1 MPSDARWS
9 TATGARAESPRR
21 NLPATSFAT
30 PVAGSPI
37 VTLTGAD
44 AVPLLGVAVALGIGL
59 LIGAER
65 ERRKGEGP
73 RRAQAGLRTFALTAL
88 AGACAMVLG
97 DAVLLAVVTAGVAAF
112 AAIGYLR
119 SRTRDP
125 GVTTET
131 AMVVTV
137 LLGGLAVRDAA
148 AASAIGVC
156 VAILLAARD
165 RLHGFVKRVLSGQE
179 LEDGLVLGAAALVV
193 MPFLPDRGMGPF
205 DALNPH
211 TLWLIVVL
219 VMAIGSASHV
229 ATRALGARYG
239 LPLAGFVSGFVS
251 SAATVGAMAARA
263 VRDPAAARSAAAAAV
278 LSTVATVV
286 QLTAVLA
293 VTSAA
298 VLAVLWPSLVGAGL
312 AAVLWGAVYT
322 RLGLRSPAEV
332 EPDEGRA
339 FSIRAALGFAAIV
352 AVTLVTSA
360 ALRAWAGTAGLVVA
374 SGLAGFADTHAAAVS
389 VASLV
394 REGRLD
400 ATDSAVPVLAAFT
413 TNAVMKSVLAIFY
426 GNRRFALQV
435 VPGVA
440 LTVVGAWLAYLVAR

>member
-1 MPSDARWS
+1 
-9 TATGARAESPRR
+9 
-21 NLPATSFAT
+21 
-30 PVAGSPI
+30 
-37 VTLTGAD
+37 VTFNDVDGL
-44 AVPLLGVAVALGIGL
+44 PLLGVAVALGIGL

-73 RRAQAGLRTFALTAL
+73 RRGQAGLRTFALTAV
-88 AGACAMVLG
+88 AGACALLLG

-112 AAIGYLR
+112 AAVGHWR
-119 SRTRDP
+119 SQDRDP

-165 RLHGFVKRVLSGQE
+165 RMHGFVKRVLSARE

-205 DALNPH
+205 AALNPH

-219 VMAIGSASHV
+219 VMAIGSAAHV
-229 ATRALGARYG
+229 ATRALGTRYG

-263 VRDPAAARSAAAAAV
+263 VRDPAAARPAAAAAV
-278 LSTVATVV
+278 LSSVATVV

-293 VTSAA
+293 VTSGA
-298 VLAVLWPSLVGAGL
+298 VLSALAPSLAGAGL
-312 AAVLWGAVYT
+312 AAALWGAVYT
-322 RLGLRSPAEV
+322 VLGLRSPADV

-360 ALRAWAGTAGLVVA
+360 ALSAWAGDAGLVVA
-374 SGLAGFADTHAAAVS
+374 SALAGFADAHAAAVS

-394 REGRLD
+394 REGHLD
-400 ATDSAVPVLAAFT
+400 AGASAVPVLAAFT
-413 TNAVMKSVLAIFY
+413 TNALMKIGLAIFY
-426 GNRRFALQV
+426 GNRRFALHV

-440 LTVVGAWLAYLVAR
+440 LTVVGAWLPYVVAC